1 MAMRILT
8 KSPAL
13 GSSQK
18 YKRMIEDLHS
28 ISGLWLELAKSSS
41 G

>member
-13 GSSQK
+13 GTSQK
-18 YKRMIEDLHS
+18 YKSMIKDLYS
-28 ISGLWLELAKSSS
+28 ISGLWLDLAKSSS